1 MIFSELYTAGLSL
14 VFQPDVLVLLVCCV
28 FMGITI
34 GALPGLTVTM
44 AVAILVPLTYGLS
57 PLAGIL
63 GLIGIY
69 CGGNYGGSI
78 SACLVNVPG
87 TPSAI
92 MTTLDGY
99 PLTQKGEAGRA
110 IGIATITSF
119 LGGFGSVIVL
129 SLLSPLVAKLALG
142 FISAE
147 FFAIGVLGLSLIA
160 YLGKGSFLK
169 GLVSGVFGL
178 LLATIGSDPI
188 MGYPR
193 FTFFRAELVTGVPF
207 ITAMIGLFGITEIL
221 IQAETGQHLKKVSQT
236 LKNILPDMS
245 TLAKLLPVVARSSII
260 GVIIGAVPGAGGTIA
275 SIVSYGQQKRFSKH
289 PEELGRGSLEGVA
302 AAEAANNSCTGGAM
316 ITMLSLGIPGDAVT
330 GILIGAFMIHGLR
343 PGPILFKENFEL
355 VSAIFIGMFLAN
367 ICLLVLGLAG
377 APLFARLISM
387 PKRYLNAAILAFAVI
402 GSYSVRNN
410 FFDIGLMLAFG
421 FIGYLMHKVDL
432 PRPPVVLALILGPF
446 IEDNLRRSLLLAR
459 GDVGLFVKTL
469 VTRPISAFILIFT
482 IFLFIFPLVRQK
494 IRIPFLTQANNPTTQ
509 K

>member
-1 MIFSELYTAGLSL
+1 MFSQLYTEGLSL
-14 VFQPDVLVLLVCCV
+14 VFRPEVLLLIPFGV
-28 FMGITI
+28 FMGVTV

-44 AVAILVPLTYGLS
+44 AVAILTPLTYGLS
-57 PLAGIL
+57 PIGAIL

-99 PLTQKGEAGRA
+99 PLTNKGQAGRA
-110 IGIATITSF
+110 IGVATITSF

-129 SLLSPLVAKLALG
+129 SLLSPFVARLALG
-142 FISAE
+142 FTSAE
-147 FFAIGVLGLSLIA
+147 FFALGVLGLSLIA
-160 YLGKGSFLK
+160 YLGKASFLK
-169 GLVSGVFGL
+169 GLISGVLGL
-178 LLATIGSDPI
+178 LVATIGADPI

-193 FTFFRAELVTGVPF
+193 FTFSQAELITGIQF
-207 ITAMIGLFGITEIL
+207 ITAMIGLFGVTEIL
-221 IQAETGQHLKKVSQT
+221 IQVETDEHLKKVTQGLKDIIPDIRT
-236 LKNILPDMS
+236 L
-245 TLAKLLPVVARSSII
+245 TKLFPVVIRSSII

-289 PEELGRGSLEGVA
+289 PDELGQGSLEGIA

-330 GILIGAFMIHGLR
+330 GILIGALMIHGLR

-367 ICLLVLGLAG
+367 ICVLVIGLAG

-402 GSYSVRNN
+402 GSYSIQNS
-410 FFDIGLMLAFG
+410 FFDVGVMLVFG
-421 FIGYLMHKVDL
+421 VVGYLMYKVGL

-459 GDVGLFVKTL
+459 GDVGLFLKTL
-469 VTRPISAFILIFT
+469 TTRPISAFILAFT
-482 IFLFIFPLVRQK
+482 VFLFVFPLIKNRSQK
-494 IRIPFLTQANNPTTQ
+494 PISEEQEKIT
-509 K
+509 